1 MIVKKGIDL
10 ISEPLCKLVNLS
22 IETGI
27 VPDKMKIARIIPI
40 FKSGDN
46 RLFSNYRPISVLPIF
61 SKILERVVHNRLM
74 NYLNINQILF
84 KNQYGFRKKSLQ
96 ALIPMSTLLVFSLT
110 YRKF

>member
-1 MIVKKGIDL
+1 
-10 ISEPLCKLVNLS
+10 LS

-74 NYLNINQILF
+74 NYINNIRYYLKINM
-84 KNQYGFRKKSLQ
+84 
-96 ALIPMSTLLVFSLT
+96 ALEKIIQPH
-110 YRKF
+110 